1 MLPSPLLMK
10 KEGGCFARRE
20 KKKVKS
26 RFAGERGCFIPPPLP
41 PGGEEP
47 LRSGVEVRGAGS
59 LERRTKKRLEV
70 YAPLVTWR
78 LFFVF

>member
-1 MLPSPLLMK
+1 MK

-26 RFAGERGCFIPPPLP
+26 RFARERGCFIPPPPYP
-41 PGGEEP
+41 PGGEEG
-47 LRSGVEVRGAGS
+47 GVEVRGAGS

-78 LFFVF
+78 LFFVFFLFF